1 MIDQFYRKKSMF
13 LLPLGLQT
21 RLSKIPWGT
30 LLLILATV
38 TLTANEL
45 WYGIEFENI
54 SRVKEFF
61 LQALT
66 FTSPLQIFMSAFLLV
81 AFSPYIE
88 MRMGTIMYLVTYFL
102 GAFVGQYLE
111 AYFQSTAIDFIPI
124 FALST
129 LIGTFLIF
137 FAQTN
142 YRILYFAL
150 PKTKKMLLIPAWG
163 FLLMSQI
170 FFVVAHIYTQQEF
183 PFPSLIG
190 YVVGM
195 FIAILWGNIS
205 FLNKDFLFPA
215 EVNLLLRA
223 KKEKDPL
230 KKIDWILECL
240 RVNQT
245 NPQATE
251 YLFRTIAKS
260 KVAPHFF
267 TGVQK
272 DVISNLISA
281 MIKRNIK
288 IDMNMFIYNF
298 SLLPLNWNLA
308 DIGLTEI
315 QEEDLDFMNELLSH
329 SQWRIAIRLFD
340 AYLASDTEDE
350 ARAIVMATIKTTL
363 DELARVGLKPIDEEW
378 LAEYVIYHSDGYAAD
393 LIKSTFTI
401 KSGVDSGA
409 A

>member
-137 FAQTN
+137 FA
-142 YRILYFAL
+142 RF
-150 PKTKKMLLIPAWG
+150 
-163 FLLMSQI
+163 
-170 FFVVAHIYTQQEF
+170 
-183 PFPSLIG
+183 
-190 YVVGM
+190 
-195 FIAILWGNIS
+195 
-205 FLNKDFLFPA
+205 
-215 EVNLLLRA
+215 
-223 KKEKDPL
+223 
-230 KKIDWILECL
+230 
-240 RVNQT
+240 
-245 NPQATE
+245 
-251 YLFRTIAKS
+251 
-260 KVAPHFF
+260 
-267 TGVQK
+267 
-272 DVISNLISA
+272 
-281 MIKRNIK
+281 
-288 IDMNMFIYNF
+288 
-298 SLLPLNWNLA
+298 
-308 DIGLTEI
+308 
-315 QEEDLDFMNELLSH
+315 
-329 SQWRIAIRLFD
+329 
-340 AYLASDTEDE
+340 
-350 ARAIVMATIKTTL
+350 
-363 DELARVGLKPIDEEW
+363 
-378 LAEYVIYHSDGYAAD
+378 
-393 LIKSTFTI
+393 
-401 KSGVDSGA
+401 
-409 A
+409 